1 MKTRHI
7 DYIDTAKGIGI
18 LSVLIGHIFPRQNVD
33 FIYLFHMPLFF
44 FISGYLL
51 SPQPTTNFITKKTKG
66 LIIPYIYFA
75 LIIITLNTVISAI
88 LGSLTIVD
96 VAKSLIKSVYGGAL
110 LKGDLGAYW
119 FITVLFISIIIL
131 NWMLNN
137 LNTRK
142 ILLITIAMYSAFFI
156 NQHYIASI
164 VFPLGVNI
172 CLQAIPLMYI
182 GYLSRNN
189 QKFFKIL
196 SAAGMAFLL
205 MYVLLQ
211 PESMRVDFKA
221 SQYGIP
227 VINTLLSIT
236 WIYITFLL
244 SNALKEIDIL
254 KFIGSAS
261 LTIMFTHQWIHFHLI
276 ALGIENLYAIL
287 IITLL
292 LSIACHLLFK
302 KWELSSSLLLGK
314 SSR

>member
-1 MKTRHI
+1 M
-7 DYIDTAKGIGI
+7 
-18 LSVLIGHIFPRQNVD
+18 
-33 FIYLFHMPLFF
+33 
-44 FISGYLL
+44 
-51 SPQPTTNFITKKTKG
+51 
-66 LIIPYIYFA
+66 
-75 LIIITLNTVISAI
+75 IIITLNTVISAI

-142 ILLITIAMYSAFFI
+142 ISLITIAMYSASFI

>member
-1 MKTRHI
+1 MKTSHI

-44 FISGYLL
+44 FISGFLL
-51 SPQPTTNFITKKTKG
+51 SPQPTTSFLTKKTKA
-66 LIIPYIYFA
+66 LIIPYISFV
-75 LIIITLNTVISAI
+75 LIIIFLNTVLSAI
-88 LGSLTIVD
+88 LGDFTIFD

-119 FITVLFISIIIL
+119 FITVLFISIITM
-131 NWMLNN
+131 NWMLNYFN
-137 LNTRK
+137 ARK
-142 ILLITIAMYSAFFI
+142 IVIISIAMYAASFL
-156 NQHYIASI
+156 NQHYISSI
-164 VFPLGVNI
+164 DFPLGVNI

-182 GYLSRNN
+182 GYLSRHN
-189 QKFFKIL
+189 QKLFKIL
-196 SAAGMAFLL
+196 SAAGMVFLL
-205 MYVLLQ
+205 LYVLLH

-236 WIYITFLL
+236 LIYITFLL
-244 SNALKEIDIL
+244 SNALRGIGLL

-276 ALGIENLYAIL
+276 ALGFENLYAIL
-287 IITLL
+287 FITLV

-302 KWELSSSLLLGK
+302 KWWLSSSLLLGK
-314 SSR
+314 STR